1 MQEEENN
8 SINDKKYDLITFGNI
23 NLILILN
30 LEKKDIDDYKINKNI
45 LEDLDDLS
53 FLEKNEKIWSKIEL
67 FSNNESLNSF
77 IQMNKSKKEKSFITY
92 IIFDEIKYNNIN
104 FDFNPILNSVLL
116 SNGIILKS
124 NKLFDCQFNII
135 FQLKYDEDE
144 NFISLSGEIQKKEE
158 ENINSKSE
166 NKSSKNS
173 IVKDKTTNGQEN
185 IEELEEEEDY
195 DDLGYLDKVY
205 EEVLNFELFKYIF
218 VNLNEIISGNLNEI
232 NENQIYNLLRKLKE
246 EINIK
251 VIIFLSNK
259 IQNSKKLFKF
269 IQISD
274 IHIIGNKNYLFEI
287 LKNKKIKEEKRLKK
301 QREIIYR
308 NLMTD
313 NNKRNNL
320 EEKKENQINSRN
332 NNISILRRFKQA
344 DTQNKVRIN
353 LSFSPI
359 KLKEINQ
366 LSNKSL
372 NENYMFD
379 YLRNIIFLKEKNCY
393 INKDNKLGIY
403 LDDFNKIIFVNYNKN
418 NKKASINEYNL
429 NLFPKYNVYNLK
441 QINEIK
447 NILKKNE
454 YNYIS
459 MIISN
464 ILNEI
469 INSKEKIDISNFYSI
484 SVASSY
490 SIKRILI
497 YKINNINIPTDKSFK
512 SIQVDKSILKS
523 YLDKFESEKKENG
536 FNNNFAQANI
546 KSQKNIIYKPLRDK
560 YLRSYMQS
568 PTHIDVLKSNDFI
581 NTRKKILTQ
590 RETNPNIYLNNE
602 EIRSFI
608 DFMNKKDINERN
620 QDYMEEFMK
629 RKKETKYY
637 LTGVNKLKEY
647 YCYLGKGIRNKLILP
662 RIKNNIRVAFKNKP
676 IIIEK
681 NAFTNVG
688 NKNNIDNLKE
698 NNYGLGVDSKN
709 KKKDLQD
716 VSLYKEIKF
725 NNTPVK

>member
-158 ENINSKSE
+158 ENTNSKSE

-379 YLRNIIFLKEKNCY
+379 YLRNIIFLKEKKCY

-662 RIKNNIRVAFKNKP
+662 RIKKNIRVAFKNKP

>member
-158 ENINSKSE
+158 ENTNSKSE